1 MTTDIH
7 AHYVSPELVKLVSD
21 GTFAPE
27 LQLKKNANTS
37 SFSFPTYLT
46 RPFFEK
52 MTDVEK
58 RIEHMHQLSIDKE
71 VLSTWVDIYGYDLPR
86 DVSKKYHSAI
96 NETLAAAVKQ
106 HPQRFAFVATVP
118 LPWGEDSVA
127 VLQDSVER
135 LGAIGSMIG
144 TNINGSNLDDPR
156 FEPFWKA
163 SEELSA
169 PVILHPLNVAGK
181 ERLRSYYLANLIGN
195 PFDTTI
201 AATSLVFGGVLDRHP
216 KLKVVL
222 LHGGGYFPHGIGRID
237 HGFDVRPE
245 AKTITQKPSGYLQR
259 FSYDTIVYDERI
271 LDSLVRL
278 VGRELI
284 VLGTDYPFDMEPKNV
299 MGMTRSIFG
308 ENAGSILETNA
319 RKIFTRL

>member
-1 MTTDIH
+1 MTVDIH

-27 LQLKKNANTS
+27 LQLKKSASAS

-46 RPFFEK
+46 RPLFEK
-52 MTDVEK
+52 MTEVEK
-58 RIEHMHQLSIDKE
+58 RMEHMSALSIDQE

-86 DVSKKYHSAI
+86 ELSKKYHTAI
-96 NETLAAAVKQ
+96 NEALATTVKE
-106 HPQRFAFVATVP
+106 HPQRFRFVATVP
-118 LPWGEDSVA
+118 LPWGEEA
-127 VLQDSVER
+127 AKVLQDSVDR

-144 TNINGSNLDDPR
+144 TNIDGANLDDPR
-156 FEPFWKA
+156 FEPFWQA
-163 SEELSA
+163 SEELSV

-181 ERLRSYYLANLIGN
+181 ERLKSYYLGNLIGN

-201 AATSLVFGGVLDRHP
+201 AAASLVFGGVLDRHP

-237 HGFDVRPE
+237 HGFDVRSE
-245 AKTITQKPSGYLQR
+245 TKTIKQKPSSYLER
-259 FSYDTIVYDERI
+259 FSYDTIVYDEKI
-271 LDSLVRL
+271 LDSLVRR
-278 VGRELI
+278 VGRDLI

-299 MGMTRSIFG
+299 MGLTRSIFG
-308 ENAGSILETNA
+308 ENAGSILEANA
-319 RKIFTRL
+319 KRIFTRL